1 MQQVLRTPSLIN
13 YKASKCFFFERG
25 KSLIY
30 LDNYCKYGAG
40 CHYAHG
46 DQDMRSSNDVSLLN
60 TMATAMN
67 CQLNMNYFENQMNPM
82 QMPNYNYPTVA
93 NYPVVP
99 QYNVMYQT
107 PYSMMQ
113 SVDAFNTNNY
123 SNYQYDP
130 NTYQNYQYS
139 DNLVT
144 DQIPENLVKEPV
156 DFKGI
161 Y

>member
-1 MQQVLRTPSLIN
+1 
-13 YKASKCFFFERG
+13 
-25 KSLIY
+25 
-30 LDNYCKYGAG
+30 
-40 CHYAHG
+40 
-46 DQDMRSSNDVSLLN
+46 MRSSNDVSLLN

-82 QMPNYNYPTVA
+82 QMPTYNYPPVA

-107 PYSMMQ
+107 PYSMMP
-113 SVDAFNTNNY
+113 SVDTYNTNNY
-123 SNYQYDP
+123 SNFHYDP